1 MRLWCS
7 LSRNAVEIWRIPL
20 VTYYETMTEV
30 MGRWGCCVMIVG
42 QISRL
47 APLARDDR
55 VEWLAR
61 DNRGEW
67 VARDDRVEWVAR
79 DDSLIV
85 I

>member
-1 MRLWCS
+1 
-7 LSRNAVEIWRIPL
+7 
-20 VTYYETMTEV
+20 
-30 MGRWGCCVMIVG
+30 MGLLCVMIVG

-61 DNRGEW
+61 DDRGEW
-67 VARDDRVEWVAR
+67 VDR

>member
-1 MRLWCS
+1 MSSSSRKNSASFPRRCLFWGVLCCFLPSSPKNGLCS
-7 LSRNAVEIWRIPL
+7 
-20 VTYYETMTEV
+20 YERMTEGNGEV
-30 MGRWGCCVMIVG
+30 GLLCVMIVG

-55 VEWLAR
+55 VEW
-61 DNRGEW
+61 
-67 VARDDRVEWVAR
+67 VAR